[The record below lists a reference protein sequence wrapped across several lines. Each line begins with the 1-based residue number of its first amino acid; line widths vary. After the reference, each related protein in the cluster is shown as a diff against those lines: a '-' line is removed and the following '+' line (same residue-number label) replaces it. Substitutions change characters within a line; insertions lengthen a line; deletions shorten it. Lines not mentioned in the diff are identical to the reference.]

1 VRGRNQIGIGRRFN
15 DAENS
20 LPRLGR
26 LVLRLASAKRSL
38 RREIM
43 SFLRFVKGELGRG
56 LINGRQNTGA
66 NAQPNVRYW
75 VKQTSFGIVAMPVN
89 DPSAT
94 FADVLPVLLPTE

>member
-1 VRGRNQIGIGRRFN
+1 MTQKILYLVSEDWYFV
-15 DAENS
+15 S
-20 LPRLGR
+20 HRLSD
-26 LVLRLASAKRSL
+26 L
-38 RREIM
+38 
-43 SFLRFVKGELGRG
+43 FKGELGRG